1 MRWRWTGVVFAAI
14 ASVGMLGGSERA
26 EAVAG
31 HCPGGPE
38 VCRVFYHCT
47 VVDNEW
53 RCENDPFGTAY
64 QPDSWPVEGSE
75 PECQVLY
82 DEPPP
87 GAPAPPDPCASMGD
101 PNNL

>member
-1 MRWRWTGVVFAAI
+1 
-14 ASVGMLGGSERA
+14 MLGGSERA

-31 HCPGGPE
+31 ECPGGPE
-38 VCRVFYHCT
+38 VCRVFYNCS
-47 VVDNEW
+47 VVQDPVTLEYRW
-53 RCENDPFGTAY
+53 VCENDPFGAGY